1 MAISFFELNN
11 KMTEAG
17 GNYDKAREILE
28 LSEAG
33 SMDRAEKI
41 FYFASNIEDD
51 DFSLYAYNMLKEV
64 VQKELGLV
72 TKEQEQYALLRL
84 ADFYCEK
91 YALPDEFED
100 LSESSAQDV
109 KIFIGHLYDAFKA
122 LNGVEETDF
131 KSLKYQFVFDYET
144 DWLWGYIK
152 AMYEKVKVYETKF
165 GVNDFILSFFDE
177 DNAVR
182 TCLATQILD
191 YFKDTKVE
199 EPEPP
204 EAPKEPK
211 GE

>member
-1 MAISFFELNN
+1 MAISFFELTNT
-11 KMTEAG
+11 MTEAG

-64 VQKELGLV
+64 VQKELELV

-109 KIFIGHLYDAFKA
+109 K
-122 LNGVEETDF
+122 
-131 KSLKYQFVFDYET
+131 SLSDIYMT
-144 DWLWGYIK
+144 
-152 AMYEKVKVYETKF
+152 
-165 GVNDFILSFFDE
+165 LS
-177 DNAVR
+177 
-182 TCLATQILD
+182 
-191 YFKDTKVE
+191 KH
-199 EPEPP
+199 
-204 EAPKEPK
+204 
-211 GE
+211 